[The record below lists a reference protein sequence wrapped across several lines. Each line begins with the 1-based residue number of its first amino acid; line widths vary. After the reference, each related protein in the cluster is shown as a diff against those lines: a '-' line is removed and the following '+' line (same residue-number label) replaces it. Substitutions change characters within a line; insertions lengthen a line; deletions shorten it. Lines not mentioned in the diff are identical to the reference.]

1 MAGKT
6 LGHGR
11 PSRMP
16 FLPLPVG
23 HTLSNEAVSLR
34 VPAMGDVDFSR
45 DRAGGLELGFASCAA
60 GYRPESPIAPAPN
73 RAILNHLRAT
83 SSLVHGAG
91 PGSATLHV
99 TGNIMNQGTP
109 GELSGMRCH

>member
-1 MAGKT
+1 MDPLAGKT

-11 PSRMP
+11 PPRMP

-23 HTLSNEAVSLR
+23 HTLSNEAVPLR

-60 GYRPESPIAPAPN
+60 DTGPN
-73 RAILNHLRAT
+73 PRLHPPPTALYSSTCAQRRHSSTARARDPQHST
-83 SSLVHGAG
+83 SRGIS
-91 PGSATLHV
+91 
-99 TGNIMNQGTP
+99 
-109 GELSGMRCH
+109 